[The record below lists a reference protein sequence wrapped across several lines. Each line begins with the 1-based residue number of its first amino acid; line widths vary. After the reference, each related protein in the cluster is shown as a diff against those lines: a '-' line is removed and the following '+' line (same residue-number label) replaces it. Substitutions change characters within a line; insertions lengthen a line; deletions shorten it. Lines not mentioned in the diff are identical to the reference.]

1 MIGLAGGAALA
12 AVLGLTGC
20 DGAKDDGTD
29 GLSAG
34 AELQNG
40 SPASA
45 SLDQLPLPEQGKLY
59 NNPLGRDQ
67 IRDGGD
73 LVLPLSEL
81 GPNWNYF
88 SVGGN
93 STYMKALW
101 ANYMPINLFLVS
113 ADASSFTPNPAYLS
127 DYREEMVDGKEVCT
141 LTFRDEATFND
152 GTPMDYRAIKAVWD
166 VMGGKDPAYEPSA
179 TDGYANIESVSPGAT
194 DKVAVVT
201 FAAPYYPAQNILGQ
215 ALHPA
220 AVDPEVFA
228 NGWEGEPHVE
238 WGAGPFIVD
247 SLVEGQVVFKRN
259 PSWWG
264 DAPKL
269 DSITYIQMDDLQ
281 EIDAFKKGEI
291 DATSEGVG
299 SMESLSNFQG
309 LRDVEIRRGFG
320 TSTRVFELNVN
331 SQVMQDDA
339 VRKAFWQCI
348 NAPTIVSIVYEG
360 VNWKEE
366 TCGSF
371 LINPWMSG
379 YEDNRPDY
387 ISGNTTQDA
396 QIAAARKTLEDAG
409 YELGGDGIFA
419 KDDLRASFGLLFFGD
434 SNTSKNIVTAVQK
447 MARGA
452 GMEVHTD
459 NRSSA
464 QFSDELDS
472 GAWDVAM
479 FAWGASP
486 ASYNDG
492 VQIFGSGS
500 GSNYTHAGSEE
511 LDQRFSEIVGMSD
524 HSERMAAFNEA
535 EREVLKTNAFIPIY
549 NGASVVCT
557 KKGLANYGPALLATV
572 LPEDIGWAKE

>member
-194 DKVAVVT
+194 
-201 FAAPYYPAQNILGQ
+201 
-215 ALHPA
+215 
-220 AVDPEVFA
+220 
-228 NGWEGEPHVE
+228 
-238 WGAGPFIVD
+238 
-247 SLVEGQVVFKRN
+247 
-259 PSWWG
+259 
-264 DAPKL
+264 
-269 DSITYIQMDDLQ
+269 
-281 EIDAFKKGEI
+281 
-291 DATSEGVG
+291 
-299 SMESLSNFQG
+299 
-309 LRDVEIRRGFG
+309 
-320 TSTRVFELNVN
+320 
-331 SQVMQDDA
+331 
-339 VRKAFWQCI
+339 C
-348 NAPTIVSIVYEG
+348 
-360 VNWKEE
+360 
-366 TCGSF
+366 
-371 LINPWMSG
+371 
-379 YEDNRPDY
+379 
-387 ISGNTTQDA
+387 
-396 QIAAARKTLEDAG
+396 
-409 YELGGDGIFA
+409 
-419 KDDLRASFGLLFFGD
+419 
-434 SNTSKNIVTAVQK
+434 
-447 MARGA
+447 
-452 GMEVHTD
+452 
-459 NRSSA
+459 
-464 QFSDELDS
+464 QFSDHS
-472 GAWDVAM
+472 TA
-479 FAWGASP
+479 FSP
-486 ASYNDG
+486 AASLKEDSVAVTCLPPTY
-492 VQIFGSGS
+492 
-500 GSNYTHAGSEE
+500 
-511 LDQRFSEIVGMSD
+511 QRTSLVVSLVP
-524 HSERMAAFNEA
+524 SPQWVVARKA
-535 EREVLKTNAFIPIY
+535 VL
-549 NGASVVCT
+549 V
-557 KKGLANYGPALLATV
+557 YG
-572 LPEDIGWAKE
+572 